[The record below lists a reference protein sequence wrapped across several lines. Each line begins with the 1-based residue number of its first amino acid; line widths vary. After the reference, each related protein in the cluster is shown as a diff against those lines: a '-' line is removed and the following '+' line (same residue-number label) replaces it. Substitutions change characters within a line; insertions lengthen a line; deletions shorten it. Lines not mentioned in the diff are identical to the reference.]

1 MTRTAADCAAMLAA
15 IAGSDPCDPT
25 ALLSPVPDYVAGL
38 TVSIRGLRVG
48 IAQAYAFDG
57 LGGDVLTAL
66 SGAKDALVA
75 LGARPIPVDFPA
87 IADATTAWLHLCLS
101 EVAIAHEAT
110 YPGRAAEY
118 GPALG
123 RVLEAARK
131 VSAGE
136 LGKAH
141 IQRDKFVGQVAA
153 AFRDIDVLLIPVWPT
168 PMPSAAEWIEMAQG
182 DLAELLRYAGPFNL
196 TGMPALTMNGGFDQ
210 RGAPIGFQLVGK
222 HLSEDLLLR
231 AGHAFQSITDWH
243 TRHPKLD

>member
-1 MTRTAADCAAMLAA
+1 M
-15 IAGSDPCDPT
+15 
-25 ALLSPVPDYVAGL
+25 
-38 TVSIRGLRVG
+38 RVG

-57 LGGDVLTAL
+57 LGEDVLTAL

-75 LGARPIPVDFPA
+75 LGARPVPVDFPS
-87 IADATTAWLHLCLS
+87 IADATTAWLHLCLA

-110 YPGRAAEY
+110 YPSRAAEY

-123 RVLEAARK
+123 NVLEAARK

-141 IQRDKFVGQVAA
+141 IVRDRFAGQVAA
-153 AFRDIDVLLIPVWPT
+153 AFQDIDVLLIPVWPT
-168 PMPSAAEWIEMAQG
+168 PMPSAAEWMEMAQG
-182 DLAELLRYAGPFNL
+182 DIADLLRYSGPFNL
-196 TGMPALTMNGGFDQ
+196 TGMPALTMNGGFDE

-243 TRHPKLD
+243 TRHPALD